1 MGVSIINSPELEKR
15 AEATGAKYEQRL
27 HSMGQVRIKSSHRQ
41 HCFCFGGRSFVY
53 TPRCTYRHRS
63 RNETLRTQTQG
74 AEGAA
79 ARAQVSAAA
88 GLSSRASGAATKE
101 GEEDVARL
109 AQMLAELREQERD
122 PSIVQLGDASIA
134 SPFTAKRTSVECVL
148 AVVRQ
153 GRCTLVTT
161 LQVYKI
167 LALNCLVS
175 AYMLSS
181 LYLFG
186 VKQVRWWGWW
196 AGRRDHGGFGF
207 GF

>member
-27 HSMGQVRIKSSHRQ
+27 HSMGQVGGVKSSHRL
-41 HCFCFGGRSFVY
+41 HCFCCGGRSFLLIR
-53 TPRCTYRHRS
+53 RCTYRHRS
-63 RNETLRTQTQG
+63 RSETLRTQTQG

-88 GLSSRASGAATKE
+88 GLSSRASGSATKE

-186 VKQVRWWGWW
+186 VKQVGWWGWV
-196 AGRRDHGGFGF
+196 GG
-207 GF
+207 

>member
-15 AEATGAKYEQRL
+15 AEATSSKYERRL
-27 HSMGQVRIKSSHRQ
+27 EAMG
-41 HCFCFGGRSFVY
+41 
-53 TPRCTYRHRS
+53 
-63 RNETLRTQTQG
+63 EG

-79 ARAQVSAAA
+79 ARAQISAAA
-88 GLSSRASGAATKE
+88 GLKPGV
-101 GEEDVARL
+101 EEDLPRL
-109 AQMLAELREQERD
+109 AQMLAELREQEKD

-186 VKQVRWWGWW
+186 VKQVGGSGGGSAGGW
-196 AGRRDHGGFGF
+196 AVVVDVRAYTHTHTPHMNMNNLLALHQHKSQQPPRATAK
-207 GF
+207 